1 MFLAGQTI
9 GRTALDVA
17 VDQADSCE
25 AKPSTLDPHEIA
37 QSTIDAL
44 SSTICVL
51 NEAGKIIAVNRAW
64 KSFAKANRRGQH
76 HGIRVVSQEHDD
88 SGEGANY
95 LEVCDRVVG
104 PEAAEAAE
112 FAEGIRAV
120 LRGESELSSKEYP
133 CHSPG

>member
-1 MFLAGQTI
+1 MPT
-9 GRTALDVA
+9 
-17 VDQADSCE
+17 
-25 AKPSTLDPHEIA
+25 TLDPHEIA

-51 NEAGKIIAVNRAW
+51 NETGTIIAVNRAW
-64 KSFAKANRRGQH
+64 KSFAKANRRDPH
-76 HGIRVVSQEHDD
+76 HGIRVISEGHDH

-104 PEAAEAAE
+104 SGAAEAAE